1 MLKAQV
7 EKVDSMY
14 QQVRNINMELQTI
27 TEKQTE
33 MLVI

>member
-14 QQVRNINMELQTI
+14 QQMGNINMER
-27 TEKQTE
+27 EWNRNASN
-33 MLVI
+33 